1 VAVARPR
8 SWSLR
13 KFYRHW
19 RRQASRQAHFGF
31 AVMLTILVLAYAGV
45 PHVAHFLESV
55 GGYNPGHYEPKD
67 QAREAWLQR
76 PDDPDAVLSQIP
88 WNTIVNI
95 GLFILVGVVWL
106 SLVPSRS
113 PRRPPPR

>member
-1 VAVARPR
+1 VAR
-8 SWSLR
+8 
-13 KFYRHW
+13 F
-19 RRQASRQAHFGF
+19 
-31 AVMLTILVLAYAGV
+31 V
-45 PHVAHFLESV
+45 ESV

-88 WNTIVNI
+88 WNTIINV
-95 GLFILVGVVWL
+95 GLFLVVALVWMT
-106 SLVPSRS
+106 LVPSRA